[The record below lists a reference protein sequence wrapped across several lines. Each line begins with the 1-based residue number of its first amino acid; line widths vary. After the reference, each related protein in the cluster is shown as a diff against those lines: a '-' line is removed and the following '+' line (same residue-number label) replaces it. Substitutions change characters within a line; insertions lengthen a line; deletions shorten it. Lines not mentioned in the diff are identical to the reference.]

1 MLQQWYSY
9 RLFSYLKIKHIK
21 KLGKYDLLVPCS
33 SIVKATEGNNK
44 KKIVEKQSKIKTE
57 RKERAKHTHI

>member
-9 RLFSYLKIKHIK
+9 RLFSYLKKIKHIK

-44 KKIVEKQSKIKTE
+44 K
-57 RKERAKHTHI
+57 RL